1 MGVSVHFGVSD
12 EYFVMISSAISE
24 ETPPTP
30 WRRPERF
37 LLMVNQ
43 WSSSERI
50 SWCYPLADALLSQSA
65 LLMNSLGLVSACA
78 GLDYEWTPKRMNSHY
93 SVLIIFHA
101 PVRTA
106 STRAFTRSSFMLGL
120 SPSSNCGGS
129 SAAVQIIAAFAIYL
143 SFFCSYQVLLN
154 TYLFYHQAVFSSW
167 IICRL
172 FITILRCNC

>member
-65 LLMNSLGLVSACA
+65 LLMNSLGLVSAYA

-101 PVRTA
+101 PVRTG
-106 STRAFTRSSFMLGL
+106 STRAFTRSSFILGL
-120 SPSSNCGGS
+120 SQSSNCGGS

-143 SFFCSYQVLLN
+143 SFFVRIKC
-154 TYLFYHQAVFSSW
+154 SW
-167 IICRL
+167 IHIC
-172 FITILRCNC
+172 FITKSCFHHE